1 MQKIKRSRSFLR
13 TILILMAVFF
23 LPACGV
29 SPFSTKETI
38 REIQPTYI
46 VQESTPDIVL
56 ITPVML
62 PTRPVDQYPE
72 DAEGVVIA
80 FLTTYQSDQEGMT
93 QYLSQ
98 AFQKVIPDGGPGMLL
113 QFRDILEGYAVT
125 SAAVSK
131 DPPAA
136 VITVA
141 VKVAGTADSTRV
153 FTLAKEDGK
162 WVITGIEI
170 PKSKD

>member
-1 MQKIKRSRSFLR
+1 MQKKIHGVSDFRFWLILL
-13 TILILMAVFF
+13 TILF
-23 LPACGV
+23 LPACGI
-29 SPFSTKETI
+29 SPFTTEETI

-56 ITPVML
+56 ITPVTL
-62 PTRPVDQYPE
+62 PTRPTGQYPE

-80 FLTTYQSDQEGMT
+80 FLTAYQSDQEEMA

-98 AFQKVIPDGGPGMLL
+98 AFQKTIPEGGPGLLL

-136 VITVA
+136 IITVA
-141 VKVAGTADSTRV
+141 IKIAGTADSTRV

-170 PKSKD
+170 PK

>member
-1 MQKIKRSRSFLR
+1 MQKKIHGVSDFRFWLILL
-13 TILILMAVFF
+13 TILF
-23 LPACGV
+23 LPACGI
-29 SPFSTKETI
+29 SPFTTEETI
-38 REIQPTYI
+38 REIQPTNI

-56 ITPVML
+56 ITPVTL
-62 PTRPVDQYPE
+62 PTRPTGQYPE

-80 FLTTYQSDQEGMT
+80 FLTAYQSDQEEMA

-98 AFQKVIPDGGPGMLL
+98 AFQKTIPEGGPGLLL

-136 VITVA
+136 IITVA
-141 VKVAGTADSTRV
+141 IKIAGTADSTRV

-170 PKSKD
+170 PK

>member
-1 MQKIKRSRSFLR
+1 M
-13 TILILMAVFF
+13 TVVF
-23 LPACGV
+23 LPACGM
-29 SPFSTKETI
+29 SPFSTEETI
-38 REIQPTYI
+38 HEIQPTYI

-56 ITPVML
+56 ITQVSL
-62 PTRPVDQYPE
+62 PTRPSGQYPE

-80 FLTTYQSDQEGMT
+80 FLTAYQSDQEGMA

-98 AFQKVIPDGGPGMLL
+98 AYQKMIPDGGAGMLL

-136 VITVA
+136 IITVA
-141 VKVAGTADSTRV
+141 VKVAGTADSTRE

-170 PKSKD
+170 PKSED